1 LPPFGVSVQLRT
13 YDQGHIVEQPV
24 RFACEHTRMSGMSES
39 TLDDHVLKVLVV
51 DDTATNRQ
59 ILQVFLKKLGFVVIT
74 AEDGAQAVARFI
86 ADKPDIVLM
95 DVMMPVMDGFEATR
109 RIKAGSGSRWVP
121 VVFLTALDK
130 EEDLVNG
137 LDSGGDDYL
146 TKPISFVVLDA
157 KLRSLRRTLALQN
170 TLEETQ
176 RRTQAITDNIVDGVV
191 TTDSLGIIR
200 STNPAVTNIF
210 GYEASEMVGR
220 NVNTLM
226 PEPYQSAHDGYQAT
240 YVGGGP
246 SKVIGMRGRT
256 LEGRRKS
263 GEMFPLDVA
272 VSELQL
278 GEERLFVGIV
288 RDISERVGAE
298 TRLQENATRLQQYHD
313 QQQQENALAQEI
325 MERLTLRES
334 LRDPSLQHWLLPAAN
349 FSGDVIAAAR
359 SATGQ
364 LYAMLG
370 DATGH
375 GLSAAISA
383 LPAVNV
389 FYGMIKR
396 DLPLLDIV
404 TEINKQLRA
413 SSPAGR
419 FFAATL
425 VKFDRQTQ
433 RAELWIGGM
442 PDALL
447 LDAQGRIVR
456 SFSSSNLALG
466 IVDDDAGNSETVVC
480 EAGGQLVFFSDGLIE
495 ATDAH
500 GHEFGL
506 AKLASVLAG
515 APREGRLEA
524 VKATLAAH
532 VGNDAPHDDISIL
545 SISC

>member
-1 LPPFGVSVQLRT
+1 
-13 YDQGHIVEQPV
+13 
-24 RFACEHTRMSGMSES
+24 MSES
-39 TLDDHVLKVLVV
+39 KLDALVLKVLVV

-74 AEDGAQAVARFI
+74 AEDGAQAVARF
-86 ADKPDIVLM
+86 AVDKPDIVLM

-109 RIKAGSGSRWVP
+109 RIKAASGSRWVP

-157 KLRSLRRTLALQN
+157 KLRSLRRTLALQS

-176 RRTQAITDNIVDGVV
+176 RRTQAITDNIVDGVI
-191 TTDSLGIIR
+191 TIDSHGRII
-200 STNPAVTNIF
+200 SSNPAVTHIF
-210 GYEASEMVGR
+210 AYEPAEMVGR
-220 NVNTLM
+220 DVTMLM
-226 PEPYQSAHDGYQAT
+226 PELHHGGSDDKAGAFT
-240 YVGGGP
+240 VGGP
-246 SKVIGMRGRT
+246 ASVIGRGRIVS
-256 LEGRRKS
+256 GRRKS
-263 GEMFPLDVA
+263 GEPFPLDVA

-298 TRLQENATRLQQYHD
+298 NRLRENATRLQQYHD
-313 QQQQENALAQEI
+313 QQQQENALAQEL

-334 LRDPSLQHWLLPAAN
+334 LQDPSLQHWLLPAAN

-364 LYAMLG
+364 LFAMLG

-389 FYGMIKR
+389 FYGMLKR
-396 DLPLLDIV
+396 DLPLQDIV
-404 TEINKQLRA
+404 VEINKQLRA

-425 VKFDRQTQ
+425 VKFDPQTQ

-456 SFSSSNLALG
+456 RFSSSNLALG
-466 IVDDDAGNSETVVC
+466 IVDDDIGNMETAIC
-480 EAGGQLVFFSDGLIE
+480 EAGGQLVLFSDGLIE
-495 ATDAH
+495 AADAQ
-500 GHEFGL
+500 GEEFGL
-506 AKLASVLAG
+506 AKLSALLANT
-515 APREGRLEA
+515 PRERRLEA
-524 VKATLAAH
+524 VKSELAAH
-532 VGNDAPHDDISIL
+532 VGNDSPHDDISIL
-545 SISC
+545 TINC